1 MLARL
6 ALALATASVL
16 ALGAGCPKSATVAP
30 PAPPAVAADTAALC
44 ADLAALVA
52 AAPGN
57 FADDRTET
65 AVRRDN
71 QDGVAAARAVSGT
84 LGCLILRP
92 DPGYPDDMVECDL
105 AEPGA
110 KAAADAVLTAWA
122 PKIATCPVV
131 QAWHLD
137 EGPDAARS
145 WQFETDDNHL
155 LEIQLVLTGDL
166 PDVRPVLQVRR
177 PEI

>member
-1 MLARL
+1 MHARL
-6 ALALATASVL
+6 ALALTTASVL

-30 PAPPAVAADTAALC
+30 PGPPAVAADTAALC

-71 QDGVAAARAVSGT
+71 QDGVAAQRAVSGT

-110 KAAADAVLTAWA
+110 KAAADAVLVAWA
-122 PKIATCPVV
+122 PKVAGCPVV
-131 QAWHLD
+131 QNWQLVP
-137 EGPDAARS
+137 GLDAARS
-145 WQFETDDNHL
+145 WQEETPDNHL
-155 LEIQLVLTGDL
+155 IEIQLDLSGDPPSL
-166 PDVRPVLQVRR
+166 RPVLRVRR